1 MLTAETRRYG
11 PPDVIDLVDRP
22 VPQPRPG
29 EMLIRVTAAPVT
41 RGDARIRA
49 LNVPAGFG
57 PILRLVFGL
66 RGPRARVQGMEFAG
80 RVVSVAPATRA
91 DAPFAPGD
99 RVFGLTGLRGGTHA
113 EYLCLPATATATGGG
128 RVLKIPPT
136 LSDAQAAAFFFGGL
150 TAADFLI
157 DKARLAAGER
167 LLVNGAS
174 GAVGVAAVQIARH
187 LGARITAVCSACN
200 HALVRSLGA
209 DAVHDYRDGPPR
221 GTWDV
226 VMDVAGTLPFDPARL
241 SPGGRH
247 LPVTATLAQTLGQAL
262 RPRRQGRTIT
272 GGVIADTRPAM
283 LRLIDLHAKG
293 AFRPV
298 VGETLPFARIR
309 DAHARV
315 DTGHMAGSMVVLMD
329 GTATGTATGP
339 ATGG

>member
-29 EMLIRVTAAPVT
+29 EVLVRVAAAPVT

-49 LNVPAGFG
+49 LDVPAGFG

-66 RGPRARVQGMEFAG
+66 RGPRARVQGVEFAG
-80 RVVSVAPATRA
+80 RVVSVAAATGTAAR
-91 DAPFAPGD
+91 FAPGD
-99 RVFGLTGLRGGTHA
+99 RVFGLTGLRGGAHA
-113 EYLCLPATATATGGG
+113 EYLCIPDTGRFLPT
-128 RVLKIPPT
+128 PPSLT
-136 LSDAQAAAFFFGGL
+136 DEQAAAFFFGGL

-187 LGARITAVCSACN
+187 LGARITAVCSARN
-200 HALVRSLGA
+200 HDMVRSLGA
-209 DAVHDYRDGPPR
+209 DAVHDYHDGPPL
-221 GTWDV
+221 GVWDV

-241 SPGGRH
+241 SPGGRY

-272 GGVIADTRPAM
+272 GGTIADTLPAM
-283 LRLIDLHAKG
+283 HRLIDLHAR
-293 AFRPV
+293 AAYRPV

-315 DTGHMAGSMVVLMD
+315 DTGHMQGSMVVVMRD
-329 GTATGTATGP
+329 HASGHASGEPAATQG
-339 ATGG
+339 